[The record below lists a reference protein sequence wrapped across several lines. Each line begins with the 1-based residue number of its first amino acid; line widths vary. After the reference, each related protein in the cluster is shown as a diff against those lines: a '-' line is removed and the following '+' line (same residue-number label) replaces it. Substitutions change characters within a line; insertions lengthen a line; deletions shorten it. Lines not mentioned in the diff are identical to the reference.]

1 MNLHIRS
8 AEVDQHKSTIST
20 VTLNNGYHM
29 PIFGLGTW
37 KSKPG
42 EVSQAVEDA
51 LEMGYKH
58 IDAAMVY
65 ENEVEVGMG
74 MASAFKAGYCKRE
87 EIFVTSKLWSTFHKK
102 DSVVPALKKSLAD
115 LQLQYLDM
123 YLIHWPMA
131 YKEGCGMFPKAAE
144 GSDAIAYT
152 DTDFMETWRGM
163 EDAVR
168 LGLTRSIGV
177 SNFNKDQIERI
188 RTEGSILPANIQIEI
203 HPYLPNAEMVNYSQA
218 HGMVVTA
225 YSPLGSPD
233 RPWAKPEDPVL
244 FENKTLLAMA
254 KKHHKS
260 PAQICIAFA
269 LARGLVVIP
278 KSVTKA
284 RIEQNMEVFDIA
296 LSLKEISDL
305 IKLGCGNRICG
316 LEWINDHKYWPFHTP
331 Y

>member
-1 MNLHIRS
+1 MNDRSLHPDR
-8 AEVDQHKSTIST
+8 APHSTSST
-20 VTLNNGYHM
+20 TTLNNGFYM
-29 PIFGLGTW
+29 PILGLGTW

-65 ENEVEVGMG
+65 DNEVEVGAG
-74 MASAFKAGYCKRE
+74 MASAFKAGYAKRE
-87 EIFVTSKLWSTFHKK
+87 EIFVTSKLWNTFHMTK
-102 DSVVPALKKSLAD
+102 SVVPTLKKTLKD
-115 LQLQYLDM
+115 LQLNYLDM

-131 YKEGCGMFPKAAE
+131 YKEGDGLFPKAEE
-144 GSDAIAYT
+144 GSDRIAYT
-152 DTDFMETWRGM
+152 DTDIMDTWRGM
-163 EDAVR
+163 EEAVR

-188 RTEGSILPANIQIEI
+188 RKEGSILPANIQIEI
-203 HPYLPNAEMVNYSQA
+203 HPYLPNTEMIKYCQS

-244 FENKTLLAMA
+244 FENKTLVAMA
-254 KKHHKS
+254 ARHHKT

-278 KSVTKA
+278 KSVTKS
-284 RIEQNMEVFDIA
+284 RIAANMEVFDIA
-296 LSLKEISDL
+296 LSMKEIADL
-305 IKLGCGNRICG
+305 VALGCNNRICG
-316 LEWINDHKYWPFHTP
+316 LEWINDHKDWPFHTP